1 MNTLEYIN
9 NSLGKNLNEDY
20 IIYKE
25 DSDLLD
31 EEYVHEVLLWEMA
44 NVVGK
49 YVKSETNPLNFSFHF
64 LGKDDNMKHA
74 IRVKITW
81 NPNHIKQGQ
90 FDGYIEAHGDY
101 RYYQSPKSDAH
112 PTKKEVDR
120 ARMFVRKN
128 KVLFAAVWEGVVNDN
143 IVQDYFRGNAPL
155 YEVVSQFELP
165 DKIYYKINYN
175 FIEKNTLTELEDRV
189 RKYYAFNMND

>member
-1 MNTLEYIN
+1 MNTLEYVN
-9 NSLGKNLNEDY
+9 KGLEKNLNEDY

-155 YEVVSQFELP
+155 YEVVANLDLP
-165 DKIYYKINYN
+165 DDIYYKLNHG

-189 RKYYAFNMND
+189 RKYHAFNMND